1 MNLSLNSKTQLETTN
16 LILSNATFKKQDK
29 LFLESTVELSPQL
42 ILLADKAHSIHG
54 LKYDKIDYEG
64 DKNLFKIS
72 MVL

>member
-1 MNLSLNSKTQLETTN
+1 MNLSLTSKDQVDSRN

-29 LFLESTVELSPQL
+29 LYLESNLELSPQL
-42 ILLADKAHSIHG
+42 IVLADTAHSIHG
-54 LKYDKIDYEG
+54 LKYDKVDFDG